1 MVIIL
6 LRILFIYG
14 TYSIIIWCVGPRLED
29 LFRGYVP
36 LTGKQRRHRQRES
49 DKPSIKS
56 ILKNNFLLLWRRLI
70 LIFKRTKNQLW
81 RFCNPI
87 GLNFLWDL
95 TSCKI
100 FYWRLRRWKLNIQLI
115 ISKLRE
121 RFANWMNF
129 QLVAFSST
137 RKKYLNSLEKGHLD
151 GIQMPFIRSGV
162 G

>member
-1 MVIIL
+1 MAHIQELSGVRGQG
-6 LRILFIYG
+6 LRI
-14 TYSIIIWCVGPRLED
+14 CLEVMF
-29 LFRGYVP
+29 LSQGSSAV
-36 LTGKQRRHRQRES
+36 TVNGNQT
-49 DKPSIKS
+49 SIKGT
-56 ILKNNFLLLWRRLI
+56 LKNNFLLLWRRLI

-115 ISKLRE
+115 ISRLRE
-121 RFANWMNF
+121 RFANWMNY

-137 RKKYLNSLEKGHLD
+137 RKKYLNSLEKRL
-151 GIQMPFIRSGV
+151 IWTSYK
-162 G
+162 